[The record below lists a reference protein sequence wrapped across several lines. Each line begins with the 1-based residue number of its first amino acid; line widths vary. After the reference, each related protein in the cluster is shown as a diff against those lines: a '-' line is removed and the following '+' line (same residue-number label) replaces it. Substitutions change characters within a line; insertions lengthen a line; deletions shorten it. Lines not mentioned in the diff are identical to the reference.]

1 MPEPDKE
8 FQKRLLATFRGE
20 AEDHVRDISG
30 GLIDLENTPGAEE
43 RAPIVEK
50 VFRAAHS
57 LKGAARA
64 VNLKDIE
71 TICQSLETVL
81 ARAKRREI
89 ELTADV
95 LDVLHEAMNEVER
108 LLPSTRSEPIQGGTP
123 IISDVLSRLETITSG
138 VRAVDES
145 RRPNAELATP
155 KPGAEKNAVDET
167 VRVPADQLDRL
178 LLQVEELVPL
188 RMAAAHRSA
197 ELREAARKESEWKR
211 EWAKVQF
218 VARSLRRLID
228 LDGGSAQK
236 QDLGVRRLLEFLEW
250 NDEFS
255 RRFETELNRLS
266 RSVEREQRS
275 LGAMV
280 DSLLR
285 DTKLLLL
292 RPFSS
297 LTENFPKL
305 VRDLCRQQ
313 GKDAVLRVRGADI
326 EIDRRILQEIKDP
339 LTHMVRNCIDH
350 GIEKPEERARANK
363 APRGA
368 VTIAIEQKSANRA
381 EIAVSDDGAGID
393 PQRVRKA
400 VVQAGLLAAE
410 SAQAIGDSEILAFI
424 FQSGVTTSPIVT
436 DISGR
441 GLGMAIVREKVEKL
455 GGDVTLDTRPGAGT
469 TFRLFLPMTVSTV
482 RGLLIRSGEQ
492 SFIIPVTFVEK
503 VASPKSDSV
512 QTVENRATV
521 MLGGQPVSF
530 VRLHEVLEI
539 STDGSGGKGP
549 ESLSMVVL
557 ATSERRIAFQVDEV
571 VGEQEVIVKSLGPQL
586 VRVRNV
592 GGAAV
597 LGTGKV
603 VPILNVVDLM
613 KSAVKTSAR
622 PARTREVEEPIAP
635 RQRSILVVD
644 DSITAR
650 TLLKSILEA
659 AGYLVRTAVDGAE
672 AFATLRETQFD
683 VVVSDVDMPRL
694 NGFDLTARMRA
705 DRKMADLPVILVS
718 ALESREDRERG
729 IDVGANAYIVKSSFE
744 QSNLLD
750 TVRRFV

>member
-1 MPEPDKE
+1 M
-8 FQKRLLATFRGE
+8 
-20 AEDHVRDISG
+20 S
-30 GLIDLENTPGAEE
+30 
-43 RAPIVEK
+43 
-50 VFRAAHS
+50 
-57 LKGAARA
+57 
-64 VNLKDIE
+64 
-71 TICQSLETVL
+71 
-81 ARAKRREI
+81 
-89 ELTADV
+89 
-95 LDVLHEAMNEVER
+95 
-108 LLPSTRSEPIQGGTP
+108 
-123 IISDVLSRLETITSG
+123 
-138 VRAVDES
+138 AVDES
-145 RRPNAELATP
+145 RRPNVELATP
-155 KPGAEKNAVDET
+155 KPGVEKNAVDET

-492 SFIIPVTFVEK
+492 SFIIPVTFVER
-503 VASPKSDSV
+503 VAASKRDSV

-603 VPILNVVDLM
+603 VPILNVADLM
-613 KSAVKTSAR
+613 KSAVKTSPR
-622 PARTREVEEPIAP
+622 PAPTREIEEPIAP

-694 NGFDLTARMRA
+694 NGFDLTARIRA

>member
-1 MPEPDKE
+1 MPAPDKE
-8 FQKRLLATFRGE
+8 FQERLLATFRGE

-81 ARAKRREI
+81 AQAKRREI

-95 LDVLHEAMNEVER
+95 LDMLHEAMNEVER
-108 LLPSTRSEPIQGGTP
+108 LLLSTRGEPGRP
-123 IISDVLSRLETITSG
+123 DV
-138 VRAVDES
+138 
-145 RRPNAELATP
+145 ELATP

-211 EWAKVQF
+211 EWSKVQF

-492 SFIIPVTFVEK
+492 SFIIPVTFVER
-503 VASPKSDSV
+503 VAASKRDSV

-539 STDGSGGKGP
+539 SADGSGGKGP

-603 VPILNVVDLM
+603 VPILNVADLM
-613 KSAVKTSAR
+613 KSAVKTSPR
-622 PARTREVEEPIAP
+622 PAPTREIEEPIAP
-635 RQRSILVVD
+635 RKRSILVVD

-659 AGYLVRTAVDGAE
+659 AGYIVRTAVDGAE

-694 NGFDLTARMRA
+694 NGFDLTARIRA